1 MILLTSCMSARG
13 PSVLKLPQQRTIH
26 YVSSNQGNEGS
37 TKIIGQL
44 AENYSAAHPNVK
56 YEFEN
61 VTTSALLQKIQ
72 LLAASND
79 LPDLFSF
86 EPGSPLKQLADSGF
100 VLDLEKT
107 FKELGLY
114 DQLNPA
120 AVVLLKS
127 MVGGKGLYALP
138 LEMNIEGFW
147 YNKELFAK
155 YGLKEPHTWDEM
167 LRAAETFKQH
177 GIQPFSVGGEHK
189 WPITRLIN
197 GYVIRKYG
205 FDAMQRV
212 SRGELRVTESGFVEA
227 AQVVQDMG
235 LKGYFG
241 SNVNSV
247 DNDLSVQMFLTGK
260 SAMFYVGSWILRDL
274 NDPDKNKIGTE
285 NIGFFNIPL
294 VKGGKGTLDDWS
306 MNAGLTT
313 SFSAAAYDETMKD
326 WIKEVFTGYGDE
338 ALNELGVIPGF
349 RVEQVPDNI
358 PPLTRMV
365 QQKMN
370 GVKNSAL
377 WFEAFF
383 NTRTQTVAWNNAQL
397 LVSSEMLTP
406 RQYMEELQRAI
417 DEQRNE

>member
-1 MILLTSCMSARG
+1 
-13 PSVLKLPQQRTIH
+13 
-26 YVSSNQGNEGS
+26 
-37 TKIIGQL
+37 
-44 AENYSAAHPNVK
+44 
-56 YEFEN
+56 
-61 VTTSALLQKIQ
+61 
-72 LLAASND
+72 
-79 LPDLFSF
+79 
-86 EPGSPLKQLADSGF
+86 
-100 VLDLEKT
+100 
-107 FKELGLY
+107 
-114 DQLNPA
+114 
-120 AVVLLKS
+120 
-127 MVGGKGLYALP
+127 
-138 LEMNIEGFW
+138 
-147 YNKELFAK
+147 
-155 YGLKEPHTWDEM
+155 
-167 LRAAETFKQH
+167 
-177 GIQPFSVGGEHK
+177 
-189 WPITRLIN
+189 
-197 GYVIRKYG
+197 
-205 FDAMQRV
+205 
-212 SRGELRVTESGFVEA
+212 
-227 AQVVQDMG
+227 
-235 LKGYFG
+235 
-241 SNVNSV
+241 
-247 DNDLSVQMFLTGK
+247 
-260 SAMFYVGSWILRDL
+260 LRDL